1 MALESSPGARP
12 VDKVPREYRLSALGL
27 VSRTLSLYGRRILEY
42 ILLIGLLGIM
52 YTLLSYAVLWI
63 IFPSQALD
71 LIDLV
76 ATDPLSVVLNLLL
89 FAVAPEESAA
99 ILLILMVAG
108 MIILAASAGAAIR
121 LTLSDY
127 ADPGSSSV
135 SGSLSYSI
143 SRIAPLI
150 GVQLVVGLISLA
162 IFLPG
167 ILFAFGILFL
177 VLIGQQVS
185 IELLLL
191 AVIALIGSLIVVVY
205 VNVRLSPA
213 LAVCVAENN
222 GTVDSVK
229 RAWGLT
235 GGNFWHIVGARL
247 LLGLLIGMLGA
258 VIAFF
263 FNETG
268 VLGEWSSI
276 TSSLVVALFF
286 NPIDYVF
293 QAVLY
298 RDLEARESTELER
311 TQDWW

>member
-1 MALESSPGARP
+1 MALEPSPGARP
-12 VDKVPREYRLSALGL
+12 VDYAPREYRLSAIGL
-27 VSRTLSLYGRRILEY
+27 VSRTLSMYGRRILEY

-63 IFPSQALD
+63 TFPSQALD

-89 FAVAPEESAA
+89 FAVDPEQSAA

-108 MIILAASAGAAIR
+108 MIIFAASAGAAIR

-135 SGSLSYSI
+135 SDGLSYSM

-167 ILFAFGILFL
+167 ILFTFGILFL
-177 VLIGQQVS
+177 VIVGQQVS
-185 IELLLL
+185 IELLL
-191 AVIALIGSLIVVVY
+191 VALVAIIGSLIVVVY

-213 LAVCVAENN
+213 LAVCVAENS
-222 GTVDSVK
+222 GAIDSVK

-235 GGNFWHIVGARL
+235 GGNFWHIVGARV
-247 LLGLLIGMLGA
+247 LLGILIGMLGA
-258 VIAFF
+258 VIAFLL
-263 FNETG
+263 NETG

-276 TSSLVVALFF
+276 ASSLVAALFF
-286 NPIDYVF
+286 NPIDFVF

-298 RDLEARESTELER
+298 RDLEARESTELEQ